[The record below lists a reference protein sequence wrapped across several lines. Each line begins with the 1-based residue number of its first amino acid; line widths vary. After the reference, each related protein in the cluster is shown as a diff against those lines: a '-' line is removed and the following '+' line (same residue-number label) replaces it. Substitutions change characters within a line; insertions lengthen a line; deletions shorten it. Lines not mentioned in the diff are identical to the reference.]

1 MNTISTLRRCVNLIL
16 PHMLTRLCRRWWQ
29 ISHKIPHQRIIQC
42 GMRDTKGINT
52 LTLLTLYDK
61 EASHVESHLQRT
73 KEKIL
78 MGSWGVKQ
86 TPRTR
91 PGRTI
96 PGERILRPARFAP
109 SPLRD
114 DTMSSNGQSQRQRGH
129 TEVRF
134 QPPGL
139 LRSRNKTR
147 KKGAR
152 WPDTRKAWS
161 KRAIQVYERD
171 HRLYTNETFKGPRP
185 KPGRSHYRNCQR
197 IRGQTASEDYRE
209 RDCTIEKKGVRTE
222 APITILGQEDGG
234 ILVEHYEGL
243 RASVVH
249 TDQTE
254 IHASGFGVFML
265 RGMIGWIKA
274 LPTFKHTSVRETKHI
289 RPQLAVI
296 SSENHTDLVNILAN
310 MVISC
315 VEGYT

>member
-1 MNTISTLRRCVNLIL
+1 MNIVSTFRRCVNLIL
-16 PHMLTRLCRRWWQ
+16 PHMLIRLCRRWWQ
-29 ISHKIPHQRIIQC
+29 ISHKVQLQHIIQC
-42 GMRDTKGINT
+42 RMRVAKGINT
-52 LTLLTLYDK
+52 FTLLTLYNK
-61 EASHVESHLQRT
+61 EASHVKSQLQRT
-73 KEKIL
+73 KEKIPT
-78 MGSWGVKQ
+78 GSWGVKQ

-91 PGRTI
+91 PGRNI
-96 PGERILRPARFAP
+96 PGKRILRPTRLAP
-109 SPLRD
+109 GPLRD
-114 DTMSSNGQSQRQRGH
+114 DTMSSAGQSQRQRGH

-139 LRSRNKTR
+139 LRSRCKIQ
-147 KKGAR
+147 KEGAH
-152 WPDTRKAWS
+152 WSDTRKARP
-161 KRAIQVYERD
+161 KRAIQVYEGDR
-171 HRLYTNETFKGPRP
+171 RLYTNETFKGPRP

-197 IRGQTASEDYRE
+197 VRGQTASEDYRE
-209 RDCTIEKKGVRTE
+209 RDCTIEKKGARTE
-222 APITILGQEDGG
+222 APITILDQEDDG
-234 ILVEHYEGL
+234 ILVKHYEGL

-274 LPTFKHTSVRETKHI
+274 LPTFKPTSVGETKHI